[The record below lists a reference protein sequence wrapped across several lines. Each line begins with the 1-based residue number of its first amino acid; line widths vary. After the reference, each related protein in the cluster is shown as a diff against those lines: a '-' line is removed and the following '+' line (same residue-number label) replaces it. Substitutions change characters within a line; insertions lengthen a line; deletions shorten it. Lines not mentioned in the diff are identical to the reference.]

1 MYVVTC
7 FKANFQSNV
16 DIMKIRLDDTE
27 TEEKST
33 AKQVIEGV
41 EKQYQSFNDWIAIKE
56 DDNIPIFLVKLIARV
71 LGIGF
76 MIVSSPFILFVLI
89 IAVLVAL

>member
-1 MYVVTC
+1 
-7 FKANFQSNV
+7 
-16 DIMKIRLDDTE
+16 MKIRLDNTE
-27 TEEKST
+27 NEEKSA
-33 AKQVIEGV
+33 AKQVIQGV

-76 MIVSSPFILFVLI
+76 MIVSSPFILLILI
-89 IAVLVAL
+89 ISVLVAL

>member
-1 MYVVTC
+1 
-7 FKANFQSNV
+7 
-16 DIMKIRLDDTE
+16 MKIRLDNTE
-27 TEEKST
+27 NEEKSA

-76 MIVSSPFILFVLI
+76 MIVSSPFLLLILI

>member
-1 MYVVTC
+1 
-7 FKANFQSNV
+7 
-16 DIMKIRLDDTE
+16 MKIRLDNTE
-27 TEEKST
+27 NEEKSA

-76 MIVSSPFILFVLI
+76 MIVSSPFILLVLI

>member
-1 MYVVTC
+1 
-7 FKANFQSNV
+7 
-16 DIMKIRLDDTE
+16 MKIRLDNTE
-27 TEEKST
+27 NEEKSA
-33 AKQVIEGV
+33 AKQVIQGV

-76 MIVSSPFILFVLI
+76 MIVSSPFILLILI

>member
-1 MYVVTC
+1 
-7 FKANFQSNV
+7 
-16 DIMKIRLDDTE
+16 MKIRLDNTE
-27 TEEKST
+27 NEEKSA
-33 AKQVIEGV
+33 AKQVIEDV

-56 DDNIPIFLVKLIARV
+56 DDNIPIFLVKLIVRV

-76 MIVSSPFILFVLI
+76 MIVSSPFILLILI

>member
-1 MYVVTC
+1 
-7 FKANFQSNV
+7 
-16 DIMKIRLDDTE
+16 MKIRLDNTE
-27 TEEKST
+27 NEEKSA

-76 MIVSSPFILFVLI
+76 MIVSSPFILLILI

>member
-1 MYVVTC
+1 
-7 FKANFQSNV
+7 
-16 DIMKIRLDDTE
+16 MKIRLDNTE
-27 TEEKST
+27 NEEKSA

-41 EKQYQSFNDWIAIKE
+41 EKQYQSFNEWITIKE

-76 MIVSSPFILFVLI
+76 MIVSSPFILLILI